1 MWIRILLGNMGRVLT
16 SVSALCRWWKVG
28 GIVAVTKDRYRMV
41 GGGQEVS
48 SKKASWFCLDE
59 YRHFVLPTSAVLRQ
73 TVVDRRSRV
82 VVVVVGCQHVTRPR
96 PLHATMS
103 EKVKTLQPTTQNQRR
118 RRYCHCKKHI
128 WWACCNFLRFVWKN
142 KRQCWWTFYTD
153 RRNILRQ
160 IASNRKLLIKK
171 HHLNTLDHSQ
181 VTQES

>member
-1 MWIRILLGNMGRVLT
+1 MKGW
-16 SVSALCRWWKVG
+16 

-73 TVVDRRSRV
+73 TVVDRRSR

>member
-1 MWIRILLGNMGRVLT
+1 MGRVLT